1 MAARLGVSEVQID
14 GQNVTINWTDGHVC
28 EFTATYLR
36 LNCSC
41 AECVEEWTNRPL
53 LDPASVPADLKAEDY
68 LPVGRYALQ
77 FLWSDAHYTGIYP
90 FEALRQLCRGRAKSA
105 RKAEPSPLFSRGGH
119 HPDRATAT
127 WKS

>member
-1 MAARLGVSEVQID
+1 MSTNLGVSKVELD
-14 GQNVTINWTDGHVC
+14 GQDVRIIWTDGQIC

-41 AECVEEWTNRPL
+41 AECVEEWTHRRL
-53 LDPASVPADLKAEDY
+53 LDPASVPANLRAEDY

-90 FEALRQLCRGRAKSA
+90 FEILRALCQCDERE
-105 RKAEPSPLFSRGGH
+105 AERNG
-119 HPDRATAT
+119 
-127 WKS
+127 